1 MNEEKARSFLKMIRR
16 SQRGRLKIYLGYCAG
31 VGKTYRMLQEGQ
43 VMRNEGIDIVVGLAE
58 THGRRDIDKLLE
70 GFDIIP
76 RVVLEYKGIK
86 IEEMDVDA
94 ILARK
99 PAVALI
105 DELAHNNVPG
115 SRNLKRYQDVQE
127 ILDAGIH
134 VITTLNVQHLESL
147 YNTVEKFVGVKVR
160 ERLPDTVIS
169 EADQIVN
176 VDLSTEDLRKRLEE
190 GKIYPRE
197 RIKTALDNFFIS
209 VNLEKLRELTLREL
223 AAQIDYRRRE
233 PLPEDITAMPDQ
245 VMVCLSSRGPNS
257 ELLLRYASR
266 FAGRLNK
273 NWYALYV
280 QREEEDPTHIDLH
293 TQNTLTKTL
302 TLARQLGAIVFTYK
316 GEDLAATIIRF
327 AREYGI
333 GHIIIGTPSRHS
345 FFKRL
350 LFKKTLS
357 ERLVQEADGI
367 NIVIVNT
374 TQHEPVYDIFQTAKP
389 AKPAEPAPKAIC
401 LGDFLSEKTIIVW
414 KEPALKEEVLRDLTR
429 AVYEGEPGCEEIYND
444 IMQREKE
451 SSTFFNEGVAF
462 PHLRLAGDFSPRVA
476 LGIVPQGIANVS
488 TTRPIRLVFLVLSSL
503 NQVEVQARILAIA
516 SKIAGNN
523 HMVNVLLS
531 AKNSKKVLA
540 EINEWES
547 AHL

>member
-1 MNEEKARSFLKMIRR
+1 MNEEKANSFLKMIRR

-43 VMRNEGIDIVVGLAE
+43 VMRSEGIDVVVGLAE
-58 THGRRDIDKLLE
+58 THGRWDIVKLLE
-70 GFDIIP
+70 GFEIIP
-76 RVVLEYKGIK
+76 RVVREYKGIK

-94 ILARK
+94 ILARRPA

-147 YNTVEKFVGVKVR
+147 YDTVEKFVGVKVR

-176 VDLSTEDLRKRLEE
+176 IDLSTEDLRKRLEE
-190 GKIYPRE
+190 GKIYSKE
-197 RIKTALDNFFIS
+197 RIQTALDNFFIS
-209 VNLEKLRELTLREL
+209 SNLEKLRELTLREL
-223 AAQIDYRRRE
+223 AAQIDIRRRE
-233 PLPEDITAMPDQ
+233 PLPEDSTAMPDQ

-257 ELLLRYASR
+257 DILLRYASR

-280 QREEEDPTHIDLH
+280 QREEEDPTHIDLQ
-293 TQNTLTKTL
+293 TQDALANTL

-316 GEDLAATIIRF
+316 GEDLADTILRF

-333 GHIIIGTPSRHS
+333 GHIIIGAPTRRP

-350 LFKKTLS
+350 FFQKTLS
-357 ERLVQEADGI
+357 ERLVQEAGGI
-367 NIVIVNT
+367 NIVIVST
-374 TQHEPVYDIFQTAKP
+374 THREPVYETPQPVNA
-389 AKPAEPAPKAIC
+389 AEPTPKPIC
-401 LGDFLSEKTIIVW
+401 LGDFLSEKTIITW
-414 KEPALKEEVLRDLTR
+414 KDTVLKEEVLRDLTR
-429 AVYEGEPGCEEIYND
+429 AAYDEGQGFEEIYNAL
-444 IMQREKE
+444 MQREKE

-462 PHLRLAGDFSPRVA
+462 PHLRLEGNFSPRLS
-476 LGIVPQGIANVS
+476 LGIIPGGIANIS
-488 TTRPIRLVFLVLSSL
+488 TTKPIRLVFLVISSV
-503 NQVEVQARILAIA
+503 NQVETQARILAIA

-531 AKNSKKVLA
+531 AKNSKKALA

-547 AHL
+547 THL

>member
-1 MNEEKARSFLKMIRR
+1 MMSEEKANSFLKMIRR

-43 VMRNEGIDIVVGLAE
+43 VMRSEGIDVVVGLVE
-58 THGRRDIDKLLE
+58 THGRRDIVQLLD
-70 GFDIIP
+70 GFEIVP
-76 RVVLEYKGIK
+76 RLVREYKGIK

-94 ILARK
+94 ILARR

-147 YNTVEKFVGVKVR
+147 YDTVEKFVGVKVR

-176 VDLSTEDLRKRLEE
+176 IDLSTEDLRKRLEV
-190 GKIYPRE
+190 GKIYSKE
-197 RIKTALDNFFIS
+197 RIQTALNNFFIS
-209 VNLEKLRELTLREL
+209 SNLEKLRELTLREL
-223 AAQIDYRRRE
+223 AAQIDFRRRE
-233 PLPEDITAMPDQ
+233 PLPDDTAAMPDQ
-245 VMVCLSSRGPNS
+245 VMVCLSSKGPNS
-257 ELLLRYASR
+257 DVLLRYASR

-280 QREEEDPTHIDLH
+280 QREEEDPTHIDLK
-293 TQNTLTKTL
+293 TQDALANTL

-316 GEDLAATIIRF
+316 GEDLADTILRF
-327 AREYGI
+327 AREYRI
-333 GHIIIGTPSRHS
+333 GHIIIGTPSRRS

-350 LFKKTLS
+350 FFKKTLS
-357 ERLVQEADGI
+357 ERLVEEAGDI
-367 NIVIVNT
+367 NIVIVGT
-374 TQHEPVYDIFQTAKP
+374 THREAVYDEPLPGNIVKTAAKP
-389 AKPAEPAPKAIC
+389 IC
-401 LGDFLSEKTIIVW
+401 LGDFLNEKNIITWEDTV
-414 KEPALKEEVLRDLTR
+414 LKEEVLRDLTR
-429 AVYEGEPGCEEIYND
+429 AAYDEGQDFEDIYNKL
-444 IMQREKE
+444 MEREKE

-462 PHLRLAGDFSPRVA
+462 PHLRLAGDFSPRVS
-476 LGIVPQGIANVS
+476 LGIIPGGIANIS
-488 TTRPIRLVFLVLSSL
+488 TAKPICLVFLVISSL
-503 NQVEVQARILAIA
+503 NQVEIQGKILAAA
-516 SKIAGNN
+516 SKIARSN
-523 HMVNVLLS
+523 HLVELLLS
-531 AKNSKKVLA
+531 AKNPSKALA
-540 EINEWES
+540 EINKWES

>member
-1 MNEEKARSFLKMIRR
+1 MSEEKSRSFLKMIRR

-43 VMRNEGIDIVVGLAE
+43 VMRNEGIDVVVGLVE
-58 THGRRDIDKLLE
+58 THGRQDISNLLGGLE
-70 GFDIIP
+70 IIP

-115 SRNLKRYQDVQE
+115 SRNIKRYQDVQE

-190 GKIYPRE
+190 GKIYARE
-197 RIKTALDNFFIS
+197 RIKTALDNFFVS
-209 VNLEKLRELTLREL
+209 TNLEKLRELTLREL
-223 AAQIDYRRRE
+223 AAQLDYRRRE
-233 PLPEDITAMPDQ
+233 PLPEDITSAMPDQ
-245 VMVCLSSRGPNS
+245 VLVCLSSRGPNS
-257 ELLLRYASR
+257 DLLLRYASR

-280 QREEEDPTHIDLH
+280 QREEEDPAHIDVH
-293 TQNTLTKTL
+293 TQNMLANTM

-327 AREYGI
+327 AREYRI
-333 GHIIIGTPSRHS
+333 GHIIIGTPARLP
-345 FFKRL
+345 FIKRL
-350 LFKKTLS
+350 LLKKTLS
-357 ERLVQEADGI
+357 ERLVQEARGI

-374 TQHEPVYDIFQTAKP
+374 NLEENMSNAIEVVKP
-389 AKPAEPAPKAIC
+389 GVTAPKQAMY
-401 LGDFLSEKTIIVW
+401 LADFLNEKNIIIW

-429 AVYEGEPGCEEIYND
+429 AAYEAGQDFGEIYNNL
-444 IMQREKE
+444 MQREKE

-462 PHLRLAGDFSPRVA
+462 PHIRLEGNFIPRVS
-476 LGIVPQGIANVS
+476 LGIIPQGIANVS
-488 TTRPIRLVFLVLSSL
+488 TARPIRLVFLVISSL
-503 NQVEVQARILAIA
+503 SQVEDQARILAIA
-516 SKIAGNN
+516 SKIASNN
-523 HMVNVLLS
+523 HMVNELLS
-531 AKNSKKVLA
+531 AKTSRKVLA
-540 EINEWES
+540 AIEEWES
-547 AHL
+547 SHL